1 MAARQEWGRSPVS
14 SALGYTREM
23 AESAETVSSG
33 STAPARPGGLGRSL
47 LGGMR
52 LAYLPVLVTYF
63 CYGASGINAIALLY
77 FQKDVLRI
85 TPAEAAGIAFWVA
98 LPWSTKMVAGVASDV
113 HPILGSRRFA
123 YLLLGAL
130 LSLAGYA
137 WLATTAS
144 TKGTYLAA
152 LVISTVGF
160 MVQDVVADAL
170 SVEMARTEE
179 EMKQIQALGRMA
191 LLVGTIAVGYLSGWL
206 AGEVGAR
213 TVFALS
219 LVLPLLVMA
228 SAWLIPRAPARPPAD
243 PDAPNPLGAGNAR
256 LVVLG
261 GLAYAALG
269 VLLEALSVPFGQE
282 IILVVSATII
292 VLLLR
297 RIGISRGVAVA
308 AFAIFCFRAVP
319 GAGQGFNYWA
329 IDHLGFDQ
337 EFLGV
342 LAQVSSVLS
351 LAGLIVFRKP
361 ITHRPVSYTLFWVTV
376 AGAVLYLPT
385 IGLFYEVYGW
395 FGLSPRTFAFIDT
408 TISAP
413 LGQLSMVPMLA
424 LIARTAPRGA
434 EATMFA
440 IMASLMNLALSAS
453 ELGTR
458 YLNEAFGVSQ
468 QDYSGLGRL
477 LIAVGLIGLLPL
489 LALPLLRREEA
500 TSLAGAP
507 PAGASAG
514 AS

>member
-1 MAARQEWGRSPVS
+1 
-14 SALGYTREM
+14 M
-23 AESAETVSSG
+23 AESTD
-33 STAPARPGGLGRSL
+33 TAPSTPAEPATPGRLGL
-47 LGGMR
+47 LGGIR

-77 FQKDVLRI
+77 FQKDVLAI

-113 HPILGSRRFA
+113 HPIFGSRRFA
-123 YLLLGAL
+123 YLVLGAL
-130 LSLAGYA
+130 LTFSGYA
-137 WLATTAS
+137 WLATAAS
-144 TKGTYLAA
+144 TKATYLAA

-170 SVEMARTEE
+170 SVEVARSEE

-206 AGEVGAR
+206 AGALSAR
-213 TVFALS
+213 SVFAIS
-219 LVLPLLVMA
+219 LVLPVLVLA
-228 SAWLIPRAPARPPAD
+228 AAWLIPHEPARPA
-243 PDAPNPLGAGNAR
+243 AGAEAVSPLGTANAR

-269 VLLEALSVPFGQE
+269 VLLEVLAVPFAQE
-282 IILVVSATII
+282 IILVVSGVII

-297 RIGISRGVAVA
+297 RVGISRGVAVA

-351 LAGLIVFRKP
+351 LVGLIVFRKS
-361 ITHRPVSYTLFWVTV
+361 ITHRPVSYTLFWVTI

-385 IGLFYEVYGW
+385 IGLFYEVYTW
-395 FGLSPRTFAFIDT
+395 FGVSARTFAFIDT

-458 YLNEAFGVSQ
+458 YLNEAFGVTQ
-468 QDYSGLGRL
+468 HDYSGLGRL

-500 TSLAGAP
+500 TSLAGP
-507 PAGASAG
+507 PPSGAATERRDP
-514 AS
+514 